1 MKGLGWYLHIE
12 SPGWAFM
19 IYCCPLE
26 MALPASSEAL
36 PRKLTVDGY
45 SWSCILELVRVNTDE
60 GPGVVPAHRG
70 SQVGT
75 CYLLLSPRDGPACI
89 VKRLSPRSS
98 RVDGFFWP
106 FLGAAD
112 RTACGDVGTSCPWLS
127 KGAPCILVML
137 CGPWE
142 STSFSA
148 SDACFCCS

>member
-12 SPGWAFM
+12 SPGWAF
-19 IYCCPLE
+19 IICCRPLE

-89 VKRLSPRSS
+89 VRGSS
-98 RVDGFFWP
+98 LEAHGLMGSVGP
-106 FLGAAD
+106 F
-112 RTACGDVGTSCPWLS
+112 
-127 KGAPCILVML
+127 
-137 CGPWE
+137 
-142 STSFSA
+142 
-148 SDACFCCS
+148 